1 MQKEYIGFNSIYEL
15 SNVLKSYDAKNILIV
30 TGKKSFQICGINDV
44 LLNIISKSNF
54 TIINDFSTNPK
65 YYEVV
70 NISDRI
76 KGLDFDVILAVG
88 GGSVIDFAKSLNV
101 KLNNYKNFKS
111 IVIKNEKI
119 ENNLLPLIALPTTA
133 GTGSEATQF
142 SVIYVGDKKYS
153 ISNPNIKPDVAI
165 VDPKFTYNL
174 SPFITACSGLD
185 AFCQAIE
192 SYWSVKSTA
201 ESKHLAETAI
211 RKIKNNLVK
220 AIKSS
225 DKKSRDEMIIASNLS
240 GKAINITKTTA
251 PHAISYPL
259 TKLFNIPHGYA
270 VALTLGHFFLINE
283 VFEDNSIIQDRR
295 GPVYI
300 KNMMISLRKILG
312 WDTPELAFK
321 QWYNFIN
328 NCGLSINLAEL
339 GIKIG
344 DIEKINNGVNIDR
357 LSNNPVKIKKSD
369 IYKIIEKQLIS

>member
-211 RKIKNNLVK
+211 RKIKK
-220 AIKSS
+220 
-225 DKKSRDEMIIASNLS
+225 
-240 GKAINITKTTA
+240 
-251 PHAISYPL
+251 
-259 TKLFNIPHGYA
+259 
-270 VALTLGHFFLINE
+270 
-283 VFEDNSIIQDRR
+283 
-295 GPVYI
+295 
-300 KNMMISLRKILG
+300 
-312 WDTPELAFK
+312 
-321 QWYNFIN
+321 
-328 NCGLSINLAEL
+328 
-339 GIKIG
+339 
-344 DIEKINNGVNIDR
+344 
-357 LSNNPVKIKKSD
+357 
-369 IYKIIEKQLIS
+369 